1 MLVNGKNEELAGKI
15 KAEFEKYFVNAGIEF
30 VDTKFLKKG
39 FTTFITLAKNDS
51 EAVFNDKKK
60 DPLYSFFIIREI
72 SPDEYKIFPGRF
84 SFHVAGITP
93 DLEGINI
100 EIPFPAMTGTEKEI
114 INHFGKVCQT
124 SIEVIK
130 SNRYRFV
137 NNPFDIMV
145 KIRK

>member
-1 MLVNGKNEELAGKI
+1 MLVNGKNEDLAGKI

-39 FTTFITLAKNDS
+39 FTTFITLAKDDT
-51 EAVFNDKKK
+51 EAIRNDKKQ

-72 SPDEYKIFPGRF
+72 SPDEYKIFPGAF

-93 DLEGINI
+93 DLEGINVS
-100 EIPFPAMTGTEKEI
+100 IPFPPLVGTEKEI

-124 SIEVIK
+124 TIEVIK
-130 SNRYRFV
+130 SNQYRFV
-137 NNPFDIMV
+137 NNPFDILE
-145 KIRK
+145 KIRA